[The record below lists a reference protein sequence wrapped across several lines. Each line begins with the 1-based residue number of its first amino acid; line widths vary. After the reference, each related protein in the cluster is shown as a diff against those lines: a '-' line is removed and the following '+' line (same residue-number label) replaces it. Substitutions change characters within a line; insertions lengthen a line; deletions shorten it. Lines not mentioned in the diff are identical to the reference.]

1 MFGSTAAGWQLER
14 PEAYTPR
21 PSKARPGPGPPGRC
35 PRRHACVVSARA
47 RHPGDLR
54 SSGSR
59 FCAGASPEFE
69 VATLKLSPPPAA
81 ASISINLGTFQNG
94 RFTLGNVT
102 LNDAVLFAFDLPS
115 KELLVGLDW
124 SDTVRFDV
132 EAIAP
137 WDTPPGQLRLMV
149 RHLLEERLHLA
160 TRTEQRTLRHI
171 ALVVGKG
178 GSKLKAS
185 TEPPMPTAQLR
196 GRINHRRMPM
206 RLLASLLSR
215 FEQQLVVGSHR
226 ARRLLRGPARMGAG
240 HGRPTDRR
248 HRTAPGS
255 SQPVRRRPGA
265 ARIEARRPARAP
277 RRRRDPS
284 SLAGPRTELSPPGAW
299 GLEPAAWSLEP
310 SLGYHFGFH
319 QHQKERPLPNH
330 G

>member
-1 MFGSTAAGWQLER
+1 MSAWCRPALVILAIFEVPAPAFAQER
-14 PEAYTPR
+14 
-21 PSKARPGPGPPGRC
+21 
-35 PRRHACVVSARA
+35 V
-47 RHPGDLR
+47 
-54 SSGSR
+54 
-59 FCAGASPEFE
+59 PEFE
-69 VATLKLSPPPAA
+69 VATLTLSPPPAG

-196 GRINHRRMPM
+196 GRINHRRMQM

-215 FEQQLVVGSHR
+215 FEQQLVVDRTGLDGFYEVQLEW
-226 ARRLLRGPARMGAG
+226 APDTAAL
-240 HGRPTDRR
+240 PTDAI
-248 HRTAPGS
+248 AP
-255 SQPVRRRPGA
+255 PPERPSLFA
-265 ARIEARRPARAP
+265 AVQEQLGLRLEGRRAP
-277 RRRRDPS
+277 LDVVVIQ
-284 SLAGPRTELSPPGAW
+284 AASPVPEA
-299 GLEPAAWSLEP
+299 
-310 SLGYHFGFH
+310 
-319 QHQKERPLPNH
+319 N
-330 G
+330 